1 VQQRARGVGR
11 GGGGIDWAGRVGS
24 GGWGGVGGGDRL
36 ERGDLLA
43 KSIQTGGSSLCGLR
57 QTLGKL
63 QSELFIL
70 RESS

>member
-1 VQQRARGVGR
+1 MVVGSFQ
-11 GGGGIDWAGRVGS
+11 GGGEGWWRYRLERWGRKQ
-24 GGWGGVGGGDRL
+24 GVGGRDRL